1 MPLSR
6 LLALALAPVRLLRAA
21 QLATCLLLVGCSG
34 KVALFS
40 QLDENEANEM
50 LAILTPREIAVTK
63 EPGKEEKWVLK
74 VSTDDFARAVE
85 LLKAQGYPREKFATM
100 GEVFQKAGLVS
111 SPTEERIRYMYA
123 LSQEIADTLTHIDG
137 VTSARVHIV
146 IPNNDPLAEK
156 ITPSSCAVFIRYRQG
171 FDLESLAPQLKN
183 LVTRSIEGLNYD
195 NVTLVLVPSAAAAV
209 TPPPAADTRPA
220 DAAAATSPR
229 NLGVTAAAALIAGA
243 LGWFFQRTLSLRA
256 AKQPAAV

>member
-1 MPLSR
+1 MLLSR
-6 LLALALAPVRLLRAA
+6 LRTLSPARLLRTGSV
-21 QLATCLLLVGCSG
+21 LACLLLAGCG

-40 QLDENEANEM
+40 QLAEIEANEM
-50 LAILTPREIAVTK
+50 LAILTPRGIAATK

-74 VSTDDFARAVE
+74 VPADDFARAVD
-85 LLKAQGYPREKFATM
+85 LLKTHGYPREKFTKM

-123 LSQEIADTLTHIDG
+123 LSQEIADTLTQIDG
-137 VTSARVHIV
+137 VTNARVHIV

-183 LVTRSIEGLNYD
+183 LVMRSIEGLNYD
-195 NVTLVLVPSAAAAV
+195 NVTLVLVPAAAGPVAP
-209 TPPPAADTRPA
+209 TPPAEARQA
-220 DAAAATSPR
+220 DAAAPTSPR
-229 NLGVTAAAALIAGA
+229 NLAVTAAAALLAGA
-243 LGWFFQRTLSLRA
+243 LGWFLQRTLSRRN
-256 AKQPAAV
+256 AKQPAAA

>member
-6 LLALALAPVRLLRAA
+6 FLPFAPVRLFHLAPLAA
-21 QLATCLLLVGCSG
+21 CLLLAGCG
-34 KVALFS
+34 AKVALFS
-40 QLDENEANEM
+40 QIEEKEANEM
-50 LAILTPREIAVTK
+50 LALLTPRAIAATK
-63 EPGKEEKWVLK
+63 EAGKDDKWVLK
-74 VSTDDFARAVE
+74 VATDDFARAVE
-85 LLKAQGYPREKFATM
+85 LLKAQGYPREKFAKM
-100 GEVFQKAGLVS
+100 GDVFQKAGLVS

-123 LSQEIADTLTHIDG
+123 LSQEIADTLTQIDG

-209 TPPPAADTRPA
+209 PPPPAADARPA

-243 LGWFFQRTLSLRA
+243 LGWFFQRTLSRRA
-256 AKQPAAV
+256 AKQPAAA